1 MSGWYAKWMTR
12 WETELT
18 TRDTNRVVR
27 PLEWGFDWLEDF
39 DGGARAAVDGAEA
52 GIAANQIGESV
63 DAGTKGRPQGRP
75 QAEASGYEPRGLQE
89 HDGTA
94 EAVPLSKTVST
105 AVCEALPLSG
115 SGSSAGSAVSALA
128 EEGEHGA
135 GGGDAERMIAL
146 NEEIVRRSV
155 DFYGYTTPTDFRMEQ
170 RHPELFPTNV
180 RPETLAQEAE
190 MKQKAA
196 AGELEPADF
205 LRFTSAVR
213 TGYAENDQVNAR
225 WYPAPA
231 EKQAGKPK
239 QAIIVMP
246 QWNADAISH
255 NVLCKLFNRFGVS
268 ALRLSKPYHD
278 IRRPAELE
286 RSDYAVSANLGRTIV
301 ACRQAVVDVRSCMDW
316 LETQG
321 YTEFGVLGTSLGSCY
336 AFIAAAHDERLRV
349 CAFNHASTWF
359 GDVVWEGQ
367 STRHVRAAF
376 EEAGLTQDLV
386 REMFLGISPM
396 AYMERFA
403 ATPKTGSPGQLA
415 GWGRKRVLVVHAK
428 YDLTF
433 PPHHSL
439 EVLENFDRCGVD
451 FVSKVLPCGHYT
463 TGEWPYKYLDGW
475 YLGSFVYQAFKKLA
489 ERG

>member
-1 MSGWYAKWMTR
+1 MTR

-27 PLEWGFDWLEDF
+27 PLEWGFEWLRDF
-39 DGGARAAVDGAEA
+39 GDGREELSVVRSQLSVEGNG
-52 GIAANQIGESV
+52 AANTPIATRQLVGV
-63 DAGTKGRPQGRP
+63 AGTTGGNQCGGPSAAAATPPAVGM
-75 QAEASGYEPRGLQE
+75 
-89 HDGTA
+89 TA
-94 EAVPLSKTVST
+94 A
-105 AVCEALPLSG
+105 CDD
-115 SGSSAGSAVSALA
+115 
-128 EEGEHGA
+128 
-135 GGGDAERMIAL
+135 DAERMIRL
-146 NEEIVRRSV
+146 NEEMVRRSEDFFGYVTPV
-155 DFYGYTTPTDFRMEQ
+155 DFRIEQ

-190 MKQKAA
+190 MKRQAA
-196 AGELEPADF
+196 EGELEPAEF
-205 LRFTSAVR
+205 LRFTSAVT

-225 WYPAPA
+225 WYPAP
-231 EKQAGKPK
+231 EHKEPGRPK

-255 NVLCKLFNRFGVS
+255 NALCKLFNRFGVS

-278 IRRPAELE
+278 IRRPAEIE
-286 RSDYAVSANLGRTIV
+286 RSDYAVSANIGRTLA

-321 YTEFGVLGTSLGSCY
+321 YTQFGVLGTSLGSCY
-336 AFIAAAHDERLRV
+336 AFIAAAHDARLRV

-376 EEAGLTQDLV
+376 EEAGLTQDVV
-386 REMFLGISPM
+386 RQLFLGISPM

-403 ATPKTGSPGQLA
+403 ATA
-415 GWGRKRVLVVHAK
+415 KRVLVVYAK

-433 PPHHSL
+433 PLHLSL
-439 EVLENFDRCGVD
+439 EVLKNFDRCGIDYVP
-451 FVSKVLPCGHYT
+451 KVLPCGHYT
-463 TGEWPYKYLDGW
+463 TGETPYKFIDGW
-475 YLGSFVYQAFKKLA
+475 YLGSFVYQAFKAL
-489 ERG
+489 RTGN